1 METKK
6 RYTGLS
12 DQEVLQSRAKHGANL
27 LSPPAKDPLWKRF
40 IAKFEDPLIVI
51 LLVAGVLSIGI
62 SFYEYFGLNED
73 MRVFFEPVGIF
84 LAILLATGMA
94 FFFEEKANKA
104 FSILNKVDDDE
115 PVEVI
120 RNGNT
125 TKVPKKDI
133 VVGDIVILN
142 TGAEI
147 PADGKLLEAIALN
160 VDESTLT
167 GEPICHKSI
176 HTDDFDPD
184 ATFPTNYVLRCTKVM
199 E

>member
-1 METKK
+1 MKTKK
-6 RYTGLS
+6 RYAGLS

-40 IAKFEDPLIVI
+40 IAKFEDPLIII

-104 FSILNKVDDDE
+104 FSILNKVDDNE

-147 PADGKLLEAIALN
+147 PADGKLLEAIALIN
-160 VDESTLT
+160 
-167 GEPICHKSI
+167 PYWR
-176 HTDDFDPD
+176 
-184 ATFPTNYVLRCTKVM
+184 TNLP
-199 E
+199 